1 MEIKLKNIKGIT
13 VYEDEYTNV
22 RVEAVGMKM
31 SDGTISNVLTV
42 LKNDK
47 FLLHLHK
54 FITFILHPSKINFYK
69 IAQNGCLYALDTSI
83 LKRRTH

>member
-22 RVEAVGMKM
+22 RVESVGMKM

-42 LKNDK
+42 LKNDVRMIEDETK
-47 FLLHLHK
+47 K
-54 FITFILHPSKINFYK
+54 T
-69 IAQNGCLYALDTSI
+69 A
-83 LKRRTH
+83 